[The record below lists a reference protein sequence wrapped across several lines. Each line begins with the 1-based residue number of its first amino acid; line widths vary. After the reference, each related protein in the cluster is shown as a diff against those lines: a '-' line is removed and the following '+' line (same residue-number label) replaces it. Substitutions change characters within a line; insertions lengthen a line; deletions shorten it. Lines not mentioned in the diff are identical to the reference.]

1 LSAEVTPRRFVGVTD
16 TRHAFNVDCFDLLG
30 DKAREVSRDAVV
42 AGPSLVLRVLAFFA
56 GNCEGD
62 GWAGESTK
70 SNVSIVFR
78 RGGVDDRS
86 GTALIS
92 AGSVLER

>member
-1 LSAEVTPRRFVGVTD
+1 MTAGVTPRRLVGVAD
-16 TRHAFNVDCFDLLG
+16 ARHASNVDCFDLLG
-30 DKAREVSRDAVV
+30 DKTTEVSRDAVV
-42 AGPSLVLRVLAFFA
+42 AGASLVLRVLAFFA
-56 GNCEGD
+56 GNCEGE

-78 RGGVDDRS
+78 RGGVDGRS